1 MATMHRKVIALLAI
15 LAFGLPLTA
24 CGGNDNKD
32 DGGGGGTTSEGTTV
46 TVDLK
51 EFAISTSQASVPA
64 GPVTFEATNEGPN
77 DEHEMVVIKTDLGL
91 LGLPTDA
98 TGTVDEEGE
107 GVEALGEIEEFGVN
121 ETKDLT
127 LNLAPGNY
135 VLICNIFTESENESH
150 YQEGMRTS
158 FTVT

>member
-1 MATMHRKVIALLAI
+1 MATMHRKVIAFLAV

-24 CGGNDNKD
+24 CGGNDSKEGS
-32 DGGGGGTTSEGTTV
+32 DGGGATVEGSTV
-46 TVDLK
+46 TVGLK
-51 EFAISTSQASVPA
+51 EFAISTSRASVPA
-64 GPVTFEATNEGPN
+64 GSVTFEATNEGPE
-77 DEHEMVVIKTDLGL
+77 DEHEMVVIKTDLGVV
-91 LGLPTDA
+91 GLPTDA

-107 GVEALGEIEEFGVN
+107 GVEALGEIEEFGVD

-135 VLICNIFTESENESH
+135 VLICNIYTKSENESH
-150 YQEGMRTS
+150 YQEGMRTA

>member
-1 MATMHRKVIALLAI
+1 MATMHRKVIAVLAV

-24 CGGNDNKD
+24 CGGDDSK
-32 DGGGGGTTSEGTTV
+32 DGGGGSNAEGTTV
-46 TVDLK
+46 TVGLK

-64 GPVTFEATNEGPN
+64 GAVTFEATNDGPE

-91 LGLPTDA
+91 LDLPTDA

-107 GVEALGEIEEFGVN
+107 GVEAIGEIEEFGVN
-121 ETKDLT
+121 QTKDLT
-127 LNLAPGNY
+127 LDLAPGNY
-135 VLICNIFTESENESH
+135 VLICNIYTQSENESH